1 MKPIFLSNTIEMILN
16 TIYQGEH
23 LLPGTIGQSFI
34 YIALL
39 TALMSFV
46 YYLLAEIKGNKRFH
60 TIGRNSFK
68 LHFLSLAIV
77 GISFFYILLNHYYE
91 YAYVWRHT
99 ASYLPLKFIIS
110 SFWAGQ
116 EGSFLLWVLI
126 ESVLGVILLYTAKRF
141 ENRVM
146 TVIAAGQFML
156 TTMILGIRPL
166 GFVLGQSPFTLLR
179 EEAANVGSAFFQ
191 SADYLSNIADGYG
204 INPLLENIWMITH
217 PPLLF
222 LGYAAAIVPFA
233 YAIASL
239 WKGDYKSW
247 LKPAFPWTIFSVLSL
262 GGGILLGG
270 AWAYESLTFGGFWAW
285 DPVENASLIPWLVI
299 VASMHMMILN
309 KRRNHSYGLSYIF
322 IILGFI
328 LVIYAS
334 YLTRSG
340 VLGETSV
347 HAFGNNGLSAQMIL
361 IMAIVVIS
369 SLFLYF
375 KNYKHFPKNNKD
387 EFLSREFWMYIGSL
401 VLLLSAFQIFI
412 STSIPVINKIFG
424 TDIAPPLE
432 VTTYYNKWQ
441 LPMAI
446 MVVLLISISLVLK
459 YGKNNFRS
467 FSKRYGLVFIITTIF
482 FVGEIFLF
490 QIESVGFLLFLFA
503 INLAI
508 FSSLDF
514 LFRNRFNLYSLS
526 NSISHLGFSLFLLGV
541 LAAFSNI
548 HIISSNTSNYDL
560 GNAATNRENQL
571 LVKNQ
576 LKQLNKYMVE
586 YKRFRKER
594 NHMYYG
600 IDFYQKD
607 AKGKISKSF
616 SIEPSININKKM
628 GNVYDPDT
636 YHSFKKDVFTFISFA
651 NVDGDAKG
659 ERYKQLAE
667 QGMDIGDTLSV
678 MGSEFVLYNIRV
690 EGAKDSL
697 DPNNIAIFAQMKSL
711 IPSDSIPNFELEYRI
726 SNGRVYKGNKEIS
739 NKNLRFRFVKISNKQ
754 KGIILGVDKK
764 EMEFIVI
771 KSMVFPYISIMWS
784 GALIMLVGL
793 FISLYRNI
801 QISLGKRD

>member
-1 MKPIFLSNTIEMILN
+1 
-16 TIYQGEH
+16 
-23 LLPGTIGQSFI
+23 
-34 YIALL
+34 
-39 TALMSFV
+39 
-46 YYLLAEIKGNKRFH
+46 
-60 TIGRNSFK
+60 
-68 LHFLSLAIV
+68 
-77 GISFFYILLNHYYE
+77 
-91 YAYVWRHT
+91 
-99 ASYLPLKFIIS
+99 
-110 SFWAGQ
+110 
-116 EGSFLLWVLI
+116 
-126 ESVLGVILLYTAKRF
+126 
-141 ENRVM
+141 
-146 TVIAAGQFML
+146 
-156 TTMILGIRPL
+156 
-166 GFVLGQSPFTLLR
+166 
-179 EEAANVGSAFFQ
+179 
-191 SADYLSNIADGYG
+191 
-204 INPLLENIWMITH
+204 
-217 PPLLF
+217 
-222 LGYAAAIVPFA
+222 
-233 YAIASL
+233 
-239 WKGDYKSW
+239 
-247 LKPAFPWTIFSVLSL
+247 
-262 GGGILLGG
+262 
-270 AWAYESLTFGGFWAW
+270 
-285 DPVENASLIPWLVI
+285 
-299 VASMHMMILN
+299 
-309 KRRNHSYGLSYIF
+309 
-322 IILGFI
+322 
-328 LVIYAS
+328 
-334 YLTRSG
+334 
-340 VLGETSV
+340 
-347 HAFGNNGLSAQMIL
+347 
-361 IMAIVVIS
+361 
-369 SLFLYF
+369 
-375 KNYKHFPKNNKD
+375 
-387 EFLSREFWMYIGSL
+387 
-401 VLLLSAFQIFI
+401 
-412 STSIPVINKIFG
+412 
-424 TDIAPPLE
+424 
-432 VTTYYNKWQ
+432 
-441 LPMAI
+441 MAI

-459 YGKNNFRS
+459 YGKNNFRG
-467 FSKRYGLVFIITTIF
+467 FSKRYGIVFIITTIF